1 MSRFLPDPLILMLLG
16 TLALATLFPATGSA
30 VPYVDGL
37 ANAAIMLL
45 FFLNGVKLP
54 RENLL
59 AAMVHWR
66 LHALI
71 LGTTFLLMPLLGFG
85 LSVLWP
91 SLLPQSL
98 WAGVLFLCAL
108 PSTVQMSVSFTSIAR
123 GNVAASVTS
132 AAASNLL
139 GVVLTPLI
147 IGLLLHVQSDG
158 EASVSLRDGIEKVA
172 KQLLLPF
179 IAGHLLRPWLAAWA
193 ARHKHLIT
201 WSDRLTILLAVYRAF
216 SIAVIGG
223 IWSQYSV
230 TTLLVLAVICA
241 ALLSAAMLFS
251 LHAARKAGFP
261 EADARSA
268 LYCGSFKSI
277 VTGVPMAGL
286 LFPGSGAMI
295 LPVMIYHQLQAMF
308 SATISRR
315 QAKSEP

>member
-16 TLALATLFPATGSA
+16 TLALATLFPASGA
-30 VPYVDGL
+30 VVPYEDNL

-59 AAMVHWR
+59 AAIVHWR

-71 LGTTFLLMPLLGFG
+71 LGTTFLLLPLLGFG
-85 LSVLWP
+85 LSMLWP
-91 SLLPQSL
+91 SLLPESL

-123 GNVAASVTS
+123 GNLAASVTS

-147 IGLLLHVQSDG
+147 VGLLLHVQGDG
-158 EASVSLRDGIEKVA
+158 ESSVSLRDIEKVA

-193 ARHKHLIT
+193 ARHKHLVT
-201 WSDRLTILLAVYRAF
+201 WSDRVTILLAVYRAF

-230 TTLLVLAVICA
+230 TALLVLVVVCA

-251 LHAARKAGFP
+251 LQAARRAGFP

>member
-1 MSRFLPDPLILMLLG
+1 MSRFLPDPLILLLLG
-16 TLALATLFPATGSA
+16 TLALATLFPASDA
-30 VPYVDGL
+30 VKPYVDGG

-45 FFLNGVKLP
+45 FFLNGVKLQ

-59 AAMVHWR
+59 AALVHWR

-71 LGTTFLLMPLLGFG
+71 LGTTFLLLPLLGFG
-85 LSVLWP
+85 LSMLWP
-91 SLLPQSL
+91 SLLPASL

-147 IGLLLHVQSDG
+147 IGLLLHVQGDG
-158 EASVSLRDGIEKVA
+158 DAAVSLEGIRKVA
-172 KQLLLPF
+172 IQLLLPF
-179 IAGHLLRPWLAAWA
+179 IAGHLLQPWLAAWA
-193 ARHKHLIT
+193 ARHKLLISWT
-201 WSDRLTILLAVYRAF
+201 DRLTILLAVYRAF
-216 SIAVIGG
+216 SIAVMDG

-230 TTLLVLAVICA
+230 GTLLVLAAVCA

-251 LHAARKAGFP
+251 LQAARKAGFP

-277 VTGVPMAGL
+277 ITGVPMADV
-286 LFPGSGAMI
+286 LFSSAGAMI

>member
-1 MSRFLPDPLILMLLG
+1 MNRFLPDPLILMLLG
-16 TLALATLFPATGSA
+16 TLALATLFPASEDV
-30 VPYVDGL
+30 VPYVNGL

-59 AAMVHWR
+59 AAMLHWR

-71 LGTTFLLMPLLGFG
+71 LGTTFLLLPLLGFG
-85 LSVLWP
+85 LSMLWP
-91 SLLPQSL
+91 SLLPESL

-123 GNVAASVTS
+123 GNLAASVTS

-147 IGLLLHVQSDG
+147 VGLLLQVQGDG
-158 EASVSLRDGIEKVA
+158 ESSVSLRDIEKVA

-193 ARHKHLIT
+193 ARHKQLIT

-230 TTLLVLAVICA
+230 TTLLVLAVVCA

-251 LHAARKAGFP
+251 LQAARKAGFP

>member
-1 MSRFLPDPLILMLLG
+1 MNRFLPDPLIPALLA
-16 TLALATLFPATGSA
+16 TLALATLFPASGEVA
-30 VPYVDGL
+30 GYVDAL
-37 ANAAIMLL
+37 ARAAIMLL

-59 AAMVHWR
+59 AALAHWR

-71 LGTTFLLMPLLGFG
+71 LGTTFVLLPLLGFG
-85 LSVLWP
+85 LSMLWP
-91 SLLPQSL
+91 SLLPGDL

-108 PSTVQMSVSFTSIAR
+108 PSTVQMSVSFTSMAR

-147 IGLLLHVQSDG
+147 IGLLLHVQGDS
-158 EASVSLRDGIEKVA
+158 AVSAEGIWNLVQ
-172 KQLLLPF
+172 QLLLPF
-179 IAGHLLRPWLAAWA
+179 IAGHLLRPWLAGWA
-193 ARHKHLIT
+193 ARRKQLIT
-201 WSDRLTILLAVYRAF
+201 WSDRFTILLAVYRAF
-216 SIAVIGG
+216 SLAVIHGV
-223 IWSQYSV
+223 WSLYSV
-230 TTLLVLAVICA
+230 TTLLVLALVCV
-241 ALLSAAMLFS
+241 ALLSAAMLFA
-251 LHAARKAGFP
+251 LKGARKAGFP

-277 VTGVPMAGL
+277 VTGVPMASV
-286 LFPGSGAMI
+286 LFSASQVGPMI

-315 QAKSEP
+315 QSGSEP

>member
-16 TLALATLFPATGSA
+16 TLAIATLFPASGDA
-30 VPYVDGL
+30 AYYVDEL

-54 RENLL
+54 RENLV
-59 AAMVHWR
+59 AAVVHWR

-71 LGTTFLLMPLLGFG
+71 LGTTYLVLPLLGFG

-91 SLLPQSL
+91 SLLPDSL

-108 PSTVQMSVSFTSIAR
+108 PSTVQMSISFTSIAR

-147 IGLLLHVQSDG
+147 IGLLLHVQG
-158 EASVSLRDGIEKVA
+158 EGSVSLDDIGKVM
-172 KQLLLPF
+172 KKLLLPF
-179 IAGHLLRPWLAAWA
+179 IAGHLLRPWLGAWA
-193 ARHKHLIT
+193 ARHKQLVT

-216 SIAVIGG
+216 SAAVLVG
-223 IWSQYSV
+223 IWSQFSV
-230 TTLLVLAVICA
+230 ITLLVLAVVCA
-241 ALLSAAMLFS
+241 ALLSASMLFA
-251 LHAARKAGFP
+251 LHSARKAGFP

-277 VTGVPMAGL
+277 VTGVPMAGV
-286 LFPGSGAMI
+286 LFPGAGAVL

>member
-1 MSRFLPDPLILMLLG
+1 MSRFLPDPLILLLLG
-16 TLALATLFPATGSA
+16 TLAIATLFPASGDV
-30 VPYVDGL
+30 VPYVNGV

-59 AAMVHWR
+59 AAVLHWR

-71 LGTTFLLMPLLGFG
+71 LGTTFLLFPLLGFG
-85 LSVLWP
+85 LAMLWP
-91 SLLPQSL
+91 SLLPDSL

-108 PSTVQMSVSFTSIAR
+108 PSTVQMSVAFTSIAR

-147 IGLLLHVQSDG
+147 IGFLLHVQGDG
-158 EASVSLRDGIEKVA
+158 EGTVSLEGIEKVA

-179 IAGHLLRPWLAAWA
+179 IAGHLLRPWLASWA
-193 ARHKHLIT
+193 ARHKLLIT
-201 WSDRLTILLAVYRAF
+201 WTDRLTILLAVYRAF
-216 SIAVIGG
+216 SVAVIAG

-230 TTLLVLAVICA
+230 TTLLVLAVVCA
-241 ALLSAAMLFS
+241 ALLSVAMLFS
-251 LHAARKAGFP
+251 LQAARKAGFP

-277 VTGVPMAGL
+277 VTGVPMASL
-286 LFPGSGAMI
+286 LFPTAATMI

>member
-1 MSRFLPDPLILMLLG
+1 MSRFLPDPLILLLLG
-16 TLALATLFPATGSA
+16 TLGIATVFPASGGA

-59 AAMVHWR
+59 AAVLHWR
-66 LHALI
+66 LHVLI
-71 LGTTFLLMPLLGFG
+71 LGTTFLLFPLLGFG
-85 LSVLWP
+85 LSMLWP
-91 SLLPQSL
+91 SLLPASL

-147 IGLLLHVQSDG
+147 IGLLLHVTGDG
-158 EASVSLRDGIEKVA
+158 EGAVSLQGIEKVA
-172 KQLLLPF
+172 KQILLPF

-193 ARHKHLIT
+193 ARHKLLIT
-201 WSDRLTILLAVYRAF
+201 WTDRLTILLAVYRAF
-216 SIAVIGG
+216 SVAVIGG

-230 TTLLVLAVICA
+230 ATLLVLAAVCA

-251 LHAARKAGFP
+251 LQAARRAGFSD
-261 EADARSA
+261 ADARAA

-277 VTGVPMAGL
+277 VTGVPMAAV
-286 LFPGSGAMI
+286 LFPAAGAMI

>member
-1 MSRFLPDPLILMLLG
+1 MNRFLPDPLILLLLA
-16 TLALATLFPATGSA
+16 TLALATLFPASGDA
-30 VPYVDGL
+30 VFYVDQL

-54 RENLL
+54 RENLV
-59 AAMVHWR
+59 AAVVHWR

-71 LGTTFLLMPLLGFG
+71 LGTTYLLLPLLGFS
-85 LSVLWP
+85 LFLLWP
-91 SLLPQSL
+91 ALLPDKL

-139 GVVLTPLI
+139 GVILTPLI
-147 IGLLLHVQSDG
+147 IGLLLHVQGDG
-158 EASVSLRDGIEKVA
+158 GVSMKGLWKVV
-172 KQLLLPF
+172 QMLLLPF
-179 IAGHLLRPWLAAWA
+179 IAGHLLRPWLADWA
-193 ARHKHLIT
+193 ARRKQLIT
-201 WSDRLTILLAVYRAF
+201 WSDRFTILLAVYRAF
-216 SIAVIGG
+216 SIAVIQG
-223 IWSQYSV
+223 IWSQTPV
-230 TTLLVLAVICA
+230 TTLLVLALVCA
-241 ALLSAAMLFS
+241 VLLSAAMLFALNS
-251 LHAARKAGFP
+251 ARKAGFP

-277 VTGVPMAGL
+277 VTGVPMASV
-286 LFPGSGAMI
+286 LFPGAGAMI